1 MGPFEFTKTINETK
15 RNLIDEDPEV
25 EKDYIPFLVNRSLG
39 YFMDTIMYANEMNQ
53 KSSIDH
59 KLQYDFLLNIIRPR
73 KRFSKWLKKS
83 KDDNIDLIKK
93 FYGYSYTKSKDV
105 VDILSEDQLKYIRSK
120 LDTGGLRKE

>member
-1 MGPFEFTKTINETK
+1 MGPFEFTKTINETI

-53 KSSIDH
+53 KNSLDH

-93 FYGYSYTKSKDV
+93 FYGYSYTKAKDV
-105 VDILSEDQLKYIRSK
+105 VDILSEDQLKHIRSK

>member
-1 MGPFEFTKTINETK
+1 MGPFEFTKTINNTK
-15 RNLIDEDPEV
+15 HNLMDEDPEV

-53 KSSIDH
+53 KNSLDH

-93 FYGYSYTKSKDV
+93 FYGYSYTKAKDV
-105 VDILSEDQLKYIRSK
+105 VDILSEDQLKHIRSK

>member
-1 MGPFEFTKTINETK
+1 
-15 RNLIDEDPEV
+15 
-25 EKDYIPFLVNRSLG
+25 
-39 YFMDTIMYANEMNQ
+39 MDTIMYANEMNQ
-53 KSSIDH
+53 KNSLDH

-93 FYGYSYTKSKDV
+93 FYGYSYTKAKDV

>member
-53 KSSIDH
+53 KNSLDH

-93 FYGYSYTKSKDV
+93 FYGYSYTKAKDV

-120 LDTGGLRKE
+120 LDIGGLRKE

>member
-1 MGPFEFTKTINETK
+1 MGPFEFTKTINNTK
-15 RNLIDEDPEV
+15 HNLMDEDPEV

-53 KSSIDH
+53 KNSLDH
-59 KLQYDFLLNIIRPR
+59 KLQYDFLLNIIRQR
-73 KRFSKWLKKS
+73 KSFSKWLKKS

-93 FYGYSYTKSKDV
+93 FYGYSYTKAKDV
-105 VDILSEDQLKYIRSK
+105 VDILSEDQLKHIRSK

>member
-15 RNLIDEDPEV
+15 LNLIDEDPEV

-53 KSSIDH
+53 KNSLDH

-83 KDDNIDLIKK
+83 KDDNIDLVKK
-93 FYGYSYTKSKDV
+93 FYGYSYTKAKDV

>member
-1 MGPFEFTKTINETK
+1 MGPFEFIKTINDTK
-15 RNLIDEDPEV
+15 HNLMDEDPEV

-39 YFMDTIMYANEMNQ
+39 YFMDTIMYANEMNRFN
-53 KSSIDH
+53 SLDY

-73 KRFSKWLKKS
+73 KRYSKWLKKS

-93 FYGYSYTKSKDV
+93 FYGYSYTKAKDV
-105 VDILSEDQLKYIRSK
+105 VDILSEDQIEHIRSK

>member
-83 KDDNIDLIKK
+83 KDDNIDLVKK
-93 FYGYSYTKSKDV
+93 FYGYSYTKAKDV

-120 LDTGGLRKE
+120 LDIGGLRKE

>member
-53 KSSIDH
+53 KNSLDH

-93 FYGYSYTKSKDV
+93 FYGYSYTKAKDV
-105 VDILSEDQLKYIRSK
+105 VDILSEDQLKHIRSK
-120 LDTGGLRKE
+120 LDIGGLRKE

>member
-39 YFMDTIMYANEMNQ
+39 YFMDTIMYANEMNRFN
-53 KSSIDH
+53 SLDY

-73 KRFSKWLKKS
+73 KRYSKWLKKS
-83 KDDNIDLIKK
+83 KNDNIDLIKK
-93 FYGYSYTKSKDV
+93 FYGYSYTKAKDV
-105 VDILSEDQLKYIRSK
+105 VDILSEDQIEHIRSK

>member
-1 MGPFEFTKTINETK
+1 MGPFEFTKTINDTK
-15 RNLIDEDPEV
+15 HNLMDEDPEV

-53 KSSIDH
+53 KNSLDH

-83 KDDNIDLIKK
+83 KDDNIDLVKK
-93 FYGYSYTKSKDV
+93 FYGYSYTKAKDV
-105 VDILSEDQLKYIRSK
+105 VDILSEDQLEYIRSK

>member
-53 KSSIDH
+53 KNSLDH

-83 KDDNIDLIKK
+83 KDDNIDLVKK

-120 LDTGGLRKE
+120 LDIGGLRKE

>member
-53 KSSIDH
+53 KNSLDH

-83 KDDNIDLIKK
+83 KDDNIDLVKK
-93 FYGYSYTKSKDV
+93 FYGYSYTKAKDV
-105 VDILSEDQLKYIRSK
+105 VDILSEDQLKHIRSK

>member
-53 KSSIDH
+53 QSSIDH

-83 KDDNIDLIKK
+83 KDDNIDLVKK
-93 FYGYSYTKSKDV
+93 FYGYSYTKAKDV

>member
-1 MGPFEFTKTINETK
+1 MGPFEFTKTINDTK
-15 RNLIDEDPEV
+15 HNLMDEDPEV

-39 YFMDTIMYANEMNQ
+39 YFMDTIMYANEMNRF
-53 KSSIDH
+53 KSLDY

-73 KRFSKWLKKS
+73 KRYSKWLKKS

-93 FYGYSYTKSKDV
+93 FYGYSYTKAKDV
-105 VDILSEDQLKYIRSK
+105 VDILSEDQIEHIRSK

>member
-53 KSSIDH
+53 KISIDH

-83 KDDNIDLIKK
+83 KDNNIDLIKN
-93 FYGYSYTKSKDV
+93 FYGYSYTKAKDV
-105 VDILSEDQLKYIRSK
+105 VDILSEDQLEQIRSK

>member
-53 KSSIDH
+53 KNSLDH

-93 FYGYSYTKSKDV
+93 FYGYSYTKAKDV
-105 VDILSEDQLKYIRSK
+105 VDILSEDQIEHIRSK

>member
-1 MGPFEFTKTINETK
+1 
-15 RNLIDEDPEV
+15 
-25 EKDYIPFLVNRSLG
+25 
-39 YFMDTIMYANEMNQ
+39 MYANEMNQ
-53 KSSIDH
+53 KNSLDH

-93 FYGYSYTKSKDV
+93 FYGYSYTKAKDV
-105 VDILSEDQLKYIRSK
+105 VDILSEDQLKHIRSK

>member
-1 MGPFEFTKTINETK
+1 MGPFEFTKTINDTK
-15 RNLIDEDPEV
+15 HNLIDEDPEV

-53 KSSIDH
+53 KNSLDH

-83 KDDNIDLIKK
+83 KDDNIDLVKK
-93 FYGYSYTKSKDV
+93 FYGYSYTKAKDV

-120 LDTGGLRKE
+120 LDIGGLRKE

>member
-53 KSSIDH
+53 KNSLDH

-105 VDILSEDQLKYIRSK
+105 VDILSEDQLKHIRSN

>member
-53 KSSIDH
+53 KSFIDH

-83 KDDNIDLIKK
+83 KDNNIDLIKN
-93 FYGYSYTKSKDV
+93 FYGYSYTKAKDV
-105 VDILSEDQLKYIRSK
+105 VDILSEDQLEQIRSK

>member
-1 MGPFEFTKTINETK
+1 MGPFEFTKTINDTK
-15 RNLIDEDPEV
+15 HNLMDEDPEV

-39 YFMDTIMYANEMNQ
+39 YFMDTIMYANEMNRFN
-53 KSSIDH
+53 SLDY

-73 KRFSKWLKKS
+73 KRYSKWLKKS

-93 FYGYSYTKSKDV
+93 FYGYSYTKAKDV
-105 VDILSEDQLKYIRSK
+105 VDILSEDQIEHIRSK

>member
-53 KSSIDH
+53 KNSLDH

>member
-53 KSSIDH
+53 KNSLDH

-73 KRFSKWLKKS
+73 KRVSKWLKKS

-93 FYGYSYTKSKDV
+93 FYGYSYTKAKDV
-105 VDILSEDQLKYIRSK
+105 VDILSEDQLKHIRSK

>member
-83 KDDNIDLIKK
+83 KDDNIDLVKK
-93 FYGYSYTKSKDV
+93 FYGYSYTKAKDV